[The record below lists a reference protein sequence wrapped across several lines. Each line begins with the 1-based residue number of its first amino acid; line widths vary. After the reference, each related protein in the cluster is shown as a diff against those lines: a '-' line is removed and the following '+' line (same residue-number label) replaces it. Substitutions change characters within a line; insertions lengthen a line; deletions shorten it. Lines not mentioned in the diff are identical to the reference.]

1 MFKLKSFLLIALLS
15 ISLQDHCL
23 ATFEKCVPKNPQND
37 NDEQAEPD
45 NKIGNC
51 LYYDEVEEGKCIG
64 CRIGYAV
71 TFDGSQ
77 CISFPNCGLL
87 KEGNK
92 KCKEC
97 YEYFHPNSNGQ
108 CERTL
113 CEEFEGNVCKSCYNG
128 YFLNNNKE
136 CEKITI
142 PYCIKLD
149 SDGKCEECVNHDK
162 GNDQGT
168 CNIPATLIKGCMKYD
183 KDGKCI
189 QCNNDYNGPDGNG
202 NCVFKDCEEEYG
214 KEYTKTEYCA
224 ACQVGYDFDFES
236 GECVAI
242 DGSNDT
248 DASTLNKV
256 EYAALIFILA
266 LLI

>member
-1 MFKLKSFLLIALLS
+1 MLKLKSFLLIVLLS

-23 ATFEKCVPKNPQND
+23 VKFDRCVPKNPQND
-37 NDEQAEPD
+37 EPDEPD
-45 NKIGNC
+45 NEIDNC
-51 LYYDEVEEGKCIG
+51 EYSKEGKCED
-64 CRIGYAV
+64 CKFGYAV
-71 TFDGSQ
+71 SFDGSR
-77 CISFPNCGLL
+77 CMAFPNCYSLE
-87 KEGNK
+87 EGNT
-92 KCKEC
+92 KCEDC
-97 YEYFHPNSNGQ
+97 YEYFHPNSKGQ

-113 CEEFEGNVCKSCYNG
+113 CKEFEGDVCQSCYNG

-142 PYCIKLD
+142 PYCIQLGQN
-149 SDGKCEECVNHDK
+149 GKCKLCVNYDEA
-162 GNDQGT
+162 NDQGT
-168 CNIPATLIKGCMKYD
+168 CNIPATLIKGCKKYD

-189 QCNNDYNGPDGNG
+189 QCEYDYNGPDGNG
-202 NCVFKDCEEEYG
+202 ICVFKGCGEDE
-214 KEYTKTEYCA
+214 KKMEYCQY
-224 ACQVGYDFDFES
+224 CQVGYGSYENE
-236 GECVAI
+236 ECVAI

>member
-1 MFKLKSFLLIALLS
+1 MLKLKSFLLITLLS
-15 ISLQDHCL
+15 ISLQDHCFV
-23 ATFEKCVPKNPQND
+23 TIEQCVPKNPQND
-37 NDEQAEPD
+37 EPDEPD
-45 NKIGNC
+45 NEIDNC
-51 LYYDEVEEGKCIG
+51 EYSKEGKCED
-64 CRIGYAV
+64 CKFGYAV
-71 TFDGSQ
+71 SFDGSS
-77 CISFPNCGLL
+77 CIAFPNCVSLE
-87 KEGNK
+87 EGNT

-142 PYCIKLD
+142 PYCIKLGT
-149 SDGKCEECVNHDK
+149 DGKCKLCVNDDEA
-162 GNDQGT
+162 NDQGT
-168 CNIPATLIKGCMKYD
+168 CNIPATLIKGCTKYD

-189 QCNNDYNGPDGNG
+189 QCEYDYNGPDGNG
-202 NCVFKDCEEEYG
+202 ICVFKGCGEDE
-214 KEYTKTEYCA
+214 KKMEYCQY
-224 ACQVGYDFDFES
+224 CQVGYGSYENE
-236 GECVAI
+236 ECVAI
-242 DGSNDT
+242 DGST
-248 DASTLNKV
+248 DNEASTLNKV

>member
-1 MFKLKSFLLIALLS
+1 MLKLKSFLLIALLS

-23 ATFEKCVPKNPQND
+23 FKSEQCVPKNPEIDEPEKKID
-37 NDEQAEPD
+37 N
-45 NKIGNC
+45 C
-51 LYYDEVEEGKCIG
+51 EEYESDGKCDE
-64 CRIGYAV
+64 CKFGYAV
-71 TFDGSQ
+71 SSDGSR
-77 CISFPNCGLL
+77 CIAFSNCVSLE
-87 KEGNK
+87 EGNTKCK
-92 KCKEC
+92 KCDK
-97 YEYFHPNSNGQ
+97 YFHPNSKGQ

-113 CEEFEGNVCKSCYNG
+113 CEEFEGDVCRSCYNG

-168 CNIPATLIKGCMKYD
+168 CNISATLIKGCMKYD

-189 QCNNDYNGPDGNG
+189 QCVYDYNGPDGNG
-202 NCVFKDCEEEYG
+202 NCVFKDCKGDEKKMEICQY
-214 KEYTKTEYCA
+214 
-224 ACQVGYDFDFES
+224 CQVGYDFNENE
-236 GECVAI
+236 ECVAI
-242 DGSNDT
+242 DGSTDT

>member
-1 MFKLKSFLLIALLS
+1 MA
-15 ISLQDHCL
+15 
-23 ATFEKCVPKNPQND
+23 
-37 NDEQAEPD
+37 
-45 NKIGNC
+45 
-51 LYYDEVEEGKCIG
+51 
-64 CRIGYAV
+64 
-71 TFDGSQ
+71 
-77 CISFPNCGLL
+77 FPNCYSLE
-87 KEGNK
+87 EGNT
-92 KCKEC
+92 KCEDC
-97 YEYFHPNSNGQ
+97 YEYFHPNSKGQ

-113 CEEFEGNVCKSCYNG
+113 CKEFIGDVCQSCYNG

-168 CNIPATLIKGCMKYD
+168 CNIPATLIKGCKKYD

-189 QCNNDYNGPDGNG
+189 QCEYDYNGPDGNG
-202 NCVFKDCEEEYG
+202 ICVFKGCGEDE
-214 KEYTKTEYCA
+214 KKMEYCQY
-224 ACQVGYDFDFES
+224 CQVGYGSYENE
-236 GECVAI
+236 ECVAI